1 MKINKNTPNAYTYYK
16 KYNKNTMYIMQ
27 ELRSQELRIFH
38 NYLELSCKSFYLDV
52 IFSHCYYHYILQL
65 IYQLT
70 FFLHL
75 QFL

>member
-52 IFSHCYYHYILQL
+52 IFSYCYYQL